1 MTVAQDTT
9 AILAVWGQTV
19 TIMRKVPTF
28 GDTGAP
34 TPVWTS
40 QGTAT
45 ADIQPISGSEQRVDL
60 GERVTTTHKIE
71 FPNGTSIQGGDRV
84 RPSGWAAGDDE
95 YEVRVLIEQTPS
107 HVRVEAEKV
116 RGHGG

>member
-28 GDTGAP
+28 SDSGSP
-34 TPVWTS
+34 TPAWTS
-40 QGTAT
+40 QGTAV
-45 ADIQPISGSEQRVDL
+45 ADIQPIGGDEQRVDL
-60 GERVTTTHKIE
+60 GEKVKTTHKIE
-71 FPNGTSIQGGDRV
+71 FPNGTAIQGGDRV
-84 RPSGWAAGDDE
+84 RPAGWAAGDDE
-95 YEVRVLIEQTPS
+95 YEVRILSEQTPS

>member
-28 GDTGAP
+28 SNTGAP

-45 ADIQPISGSEQRVDL
+45 ADIQPISGDERRAEL
-60 GERVTTTHKIE
+60 GERVKTTHKIIL
-71 FPNGTSIQGGDRV
+71 PNGTGIQGGDRV
-84 RPSGWAAGDDE
+84 RPNGWAAGDDE
-95 YEVRVLIEQTPS
+95 YEVRVLIEEIPS
-107 HVRVEAEKV
+107 HVLVEAEKV